1 MSDEPTPMLH
11 LYAQPFW
18 HAEAYI
24 VGDREGLTALR
35 DAIDAAL
42 DTGRGTASPFASDG
56 EGYEL
61 EVLAVSTEDAWRLGV
76 PYTDEMALDKRKGNG
91 VLWPY
96 QISSSNNQIQRAR

>member
-1 MSDEPTPMLH
+1 MSDEATPMLH

-35 DAIDAAL
+35 NAIDAAL
-42 DTGRGTASPFASDG
+42 ETGRATALPFASDG

-61 EVLAVSTEDAWRLGV
+61 EIVAVSTEDAWRLAV
-76 PYTDEMALDKRKGNG
+76 PYTDEMAQGNQHKDES
-91 VLWPY
+91 VLWPF
-96 QISSSNNQIQRAR
+96 QLLSSNT